1 MSSGIRFT
9 MAALLLGILTS
20 AACAKKE
27 LQLEMTREERIVPPV
42 IQSLSVDPSGRL
54 DTSGQTHAVTVRM
67 IGDPDLEATF
77 DIDGRVTAQLMQET
91 EPGVYEGMFRVGQN
105 EQGKIDLTGHLLHQP
120 TGAHQEYRLGNA
132 LELYA
137 GPAASAS
144 ACPSAM
150 AAQFEQKLASL
161 TLHFAFDKFELQGSE
176 QKSLTSNQ
184 QVLEAFPQCTIQLH
198 GHADDI
204 GTPDYNHELGMKRAF
219 QVRQFLGSAFGMSA
233 DHFELYSH
241 GETRPLE
248 RAETDEARSRN
259 RRVEFH
265 AVYPY

>member
-9 MAALLLGILTS
+9 TAALLLGILTS
-20 AACAKKE
+20 VACAKKE

-42 IQSLSVDPSGRL
+42 IQSLIVDPSGKL
-54 DTSGQTHAVTVRM
+54 DTSRETHAVTVRM

-77 DIDGRVTAQLMQET
+77 DIDGRVTAQLMQEI

-137 GPAASAS
+137 GPAAAAAADVS
-144 ACPSAM
+144 ACPPAM

-161 TLHFAFDKFELQGSE
+161 ILHFAFDKFDLPAPE
-176 QKSLTSNQ
+176 QKVLTSNKQ
-184 QVLEAFPQCTIQLH
+184 ALEAFPLCTIQLH
-198 GHADDI
+198 GYADDI

-219 QVRQFLGSAFGMSA
+219 
-233 DHFELYSH
+233 H
-241 GETRPLE
+241 
-248 RAETDEARSRN
+248 
-259 RRVEFH
+259 
-265 AVYPY
+265 